1 MQFRQY
7 QQDAID
13 AWWEYFARRDGNP
26 LIAMPTGTGKSVV
39 IAGLVRSIY
48 KAYPHTR
55 CMMLTHVKEL
65 IQQNMEK
72 LLTLWPTA
80 PAGVYSAGLKRK
92 EHRHRI
98 TFAGIGSVFRKPELF
113 EHIDILFIDEAHLV
127 SPSDAT
133 MYQKFIDGLRQRNPK
148 LKVCGLS
155 ATCYRMGI
163 GSLTEGGMF
172 TDICYDLTTP
182 AAFSMLIAAG
192 YLAPLDAKRTD
203 NEFDITGVGTVAGEY
218 NLGELERAVDVDEKT
233 YKVIGELVR
242 KARAEDRKRW
252 LIFAVSV
259 HHVESIVKALEM
271 YGVDAVPIHSDL
283 KRLPAEQR
291 ETNYKAFKAGRVTCA
306 VSMNA
311 MTTGVDVPEIDLIGM
326 LRHTKSTPLWVQMLG
341 RGTRPAPGKK
351 DCLVLDFTSNT
362 RRLGPIDDPVIPQKP
377 GKKKKKGGVCPVKLC
392 GVCGSYVHHTWTQC
406 KKCGNEMLQ
415 SLKVEEHS
423 SGLKV
428 MALESPIVEELPVT
442 TITYHHKKP
451 RQEGKPPNMLVT
463 YFCGLRSF
471 HEYVCLEHPD
481 GSFAQR
487 KAHQWWAERCTYKN
501 PDGTVPLP
509 STVAE
514 AVQAAIGG
522 WVRKPSKIKVWSNK
536 PKYPE
541 ITGYVYE

>member
-1 MQFRQY
+1 MLEFRQY

-13 AWWEYFARRDGNP
+13 GWWSYFANQTGNP

-39 IAGLVRSIY
+39 IGGIVRSVY

-65 IQQNMEK
+65 IKQNLEK
-72 LLTLWPTA
+72 LLTMWPTA
-80 PAGVYSAGLKRK
+80 PAGVYSAGLNRR
-92 EHRHRI
+92 EHKHRI
-98 TFAGIGSVFRKPELF
+98 TFAGIASVFRRPELF
-113 EHIDILFIDEAHLV
+113 GHIDLLFIDEAHLV
-127 SPSDAT
+127 SPNDAT
-133 MYQKFIDGLRQRNPK
+133 MYQKFIDGLRQINPN
-148 LKVCGLS
+148 LKVTGFS
-155 ATCYRMGI
+155 ATCYRLGM
-163 GSLTEGGMF
+163 GSLTEGGLF
-172 TDICYDLTTP
+172 TDVCYDLTTP

-203 NEFDITGVGTVAGEY
+203 NEYDITGVGTSGGEY
-218 NLGELERAVDVDEKT
+218 KPGELEKAVDVDEKT

-242 KARAEDRKRW
+242 AAAKYERKRW
-252 LIFAVSV
+252 LIFATGV
-259 HHVESIVKALEM
+259 HHVESIVRILAM
-271 YGVDAVPIHSDL
+271 YGVDAVAIHSDT
-283 KRLPAEQR
+283 KILPAEQR
-291 ETNYKAFKAGRVTCA
+291 EKNYEAFKAGRVTCA

-341 RGTRPAPGKK
+341 RGTRPSPGKT

-362 RRLGPIDDPVIPQKP
+362 RRLGPIDDPVLPSKP
-377 GKKKKKGGVCPVKLC
+377 GKKKKGGVCPVKLC
-392 GVCGSYVHHTWTQC
+392 GVCSSYVHHTWTVC
-406 KKCGNEMLQ
+406 KKCGNDLLQ
-415 SLKVEEHS
+415 TLKIEEHS
-423 SGLKV
+423 AGLKV

-481 GSFAQR
+481 GSFPQR

-509 STVAE
+509 ASVAE
-514 AVQAAIGG
+514 AVQAAVNG
-522 WVRKPSKIKVWSNK
+522 WVRKPVKIKVWSNK

-541 ITGYVYE
+541 ITGYVY